1 MENDLKL
8 VDSRKLKDVFAEALK
23 VAQNAGEQ
31 ANKMVYGK
39 NANDLAIYSVKIQAF
54 LNSFLEKGGLITQQE
69 VDALDEQV
77 RLAKLKL
84 LEEKSKNTFA
94 NYGIIIGGL
103 VFTFG
108 VLWLLTKKQ
117 NNG

>member
-1 MENDLKL
+1 MENELKL
-8 VDSRKLKDVFAEALK
+8 VDSRKLQDVFTEALK

-31 ANKMVYGK
+31 ASKMVQGK
-39 NANDLAIYSVKIQAF
+39 DANDLNIYSVKIQAF

-77 RLAKLKL
+77 RLAKLKM

-94 NYGIIIGGL
+94 QYGMIVGGL
-103 VFTFG
+103 IFTFG
-108 VLWLLTKKQ
+108 VLWLLTKNK